1 MFGIDSSYYNE
12 SVRKLVLAFGSLFN
26 EIYLSKFDESNN
38 VTEKVRVPITY
49 GPKEKFLRK
58 LREDNTITDNQ
69 HVQITL
75 PRLGFDITTYLYD
88 PTRKVNK
95 LKNIAKQINGT
106 EYSMW
111 SEVPYN
117 INFNLYLFTR
127 NVTDTL
133 QIVEQILPNFAPD
146 FTVSLNMNPLSSKV
160 DVPFVLNSV
169 ATNEDFEGDFSTRRL
184 ITSVFDFTAKTYV
197 YGQIKQRTPVSIETS
212 EVNFFDSFLGSTAS
226 PSNFITD
233 FGWTGNAATG
243 SVTMTDGSSVI

>member
-12 SVRKLVLAFGSLFN
+12 SIRKLVLAFGSLFN
-26 EIYLSKFDESNN
+26 EIYLSKFDESNT
-38 VTEKVRVPITY
+38 VIEKVRVPITY

-58 LREDNTITDNQ
+58 LREDNTLTDNQ
-69 HVQITL
+69 HVQVTL

-95 LKNIAKQINGT
+95 LKFIKKEINGT

-111 SEVPYN
+111 SEVPYI

-146 FTVSLNMNPLSSKV
+146 FTVSLNMNNLSSIV
-160 DVPFVLNSV
+160 DVPIVLNSV
-169 ATNEDFEGDFSTRRL
+169 ATNEDFEGDFATRRL

-197 YGQIKQRTPVSIETS
+197 YGQIKERTPVAIETS
-212 EVNFFDSFLGSTAS
+212 EVNFFNSLIGSTAA

-243 SVTMTDGSSVI
+243 SITMTDGSSVI